1 MVPIYTSVV
10 HPNDNQTLTPTSY
23 QSLLFPLSPPLQSI
37 KMEMMKVRVPLDIS
51 PGMEFRIRVGQQ
63 IMAVDCPEGAV
74 PGSMI
79 DIAIPGPG
87 EYGKQQEEEGEGED
101 DPSDVG
107 RPIWKSGLLRRVSEK
122 TFCLSEDRRDWVRR
136 CIVDARREID
146 KREVEIK
153 ASLAEMYVHA
163 PSFQV

>member
-1 MVPIYTSVV
+1 
-10 HPNDNQTLTPTSY
+10 
-23 QSLLFPLSPPLQSI
+23 
-37 KMEMMKVRVPLDIS
+37 MEMMKVRVPLDIS

-107 RPIWKSGLLRRVSEK
+107 RPIWESGLLRRVSEK
-122 TFCLSEDRRDWVRR
+122 MFCLSEDRRDWVRR

-153 ASLAEMYVHA
+153 ASLVEKYVHA
-163 PSFQV
+163 PSFQVCS